1 MNKAWAEMDSAQYFA
16 KKYKNVS
23 DVRISKLDEK
33 SQGCMKKVWAKLD
46 FFKYIAGRYEN
57 VSDVRISKLD

>member
-23 DVRISKLDEK
+23 DVRISKLGQK
-33 SQGCMKKVWAKLD
+33 PPGCTKKVWKLD
-46 FFKYIAGRYEN
+46 FVQYIA
-57 VSDVRISKLD
+57 KT